1 MKKNKKI
8 SIVGVVL
15 SSVAFIASVIEL
27 VFCIM
32 KSPQLILMPVLL
44 ILLMFAVLVANI
56 INLIRIVNYNKK
68 HQKKDKPNE
77 N

>member
-44 ILLMFAVLVANI
+44 ILVMFAVMVANI
-56 INLIRIVNYNKK
+56 INLIRIINYNRKFS
-68 HQKKDKPNE
+68 QKDKSNE

>member
-44 ILLMFAVLVANI
+44 MILMFAVLVANL

>member
-15 SSVAFIASVIEL
+15 SSLAFVAAVIEL
-27 VFCIM
+27 VFCVM
-32 KSPQLILMPVLL
+32 NTPQLILMPVLL
-44 ILLMFAVLVANI
+44 ILLMFAVLVANLV
-56 INLIRIVNYNKK
+56 NLIRIVKYNKRHTTK
-68 HQKKDKPNE
+68 AKSDE

>member
-44 ILLMFAVLVANI
+44 ILLMFAVLVANL

>member
-32 KSPQLILMPVLL
+32 KSPQLILLPVLL
-44 ILLMFAVLVANI
+44 ILLMFAVMVANI
-56 INLIRIVNYNKK
+56 INLIRIINYNRKFS
-68 HQKKDKPNE
+68 QKDKSNE

>member
-44 ILLMFAVLVANI
+44 ILLMFAVMVANI
-56 INLIRIVNYNKK
+56 INLIRIINYNKK
-68 HQKKDKPNE
+68 VSQKDKSNE

>member
-44 ILLMFAVLVANI
+44 ILLMFAVMVANL
-56 INLIRIVNYNKK
+56 INLIRIINYNRKFS
-68 HQKKDKPNE
+68 QKDKSNE

>member
-27 VFCIM
+27 VFCVM
-32 KSPQLILMPVLL
+32 NTPQLILMPVLL
-44 ILLMFAVLVANI
+44 MILMFAVLVANL

>member
-15 SSVAFIASVIEL
+15 SSVAFIASAIEL

-44 ILLMFAVLVANI
+44 ILLMFAVMVANI
-56 INLIRIVNYNKK
+56 INLIRIINYNRKFS
-68 HQKKDKPNE
+68 QKDKSNE

>member
-8 SIVGVVL
+8 SVVGVVL

-44 ILLMFAVLVANI
+44 IILMFAVMVANI

>member
-15 SSVAFIASVIEL
+15 SSLAFIAAVIEL
-27 VFCIM
+27 VFCLM
-32 KSPQLILMPVLL
+32 NTPHLILMPVLL
-44 ILLMFAVLVANI
+44 ILLMFAVLVANLV
-56 INLIRIVNYNKK
+56 NLIRILKYDKRHIKNNKT
-68 HQKKDKPNE
+68 DE

>member
-44 ILLMFAVLVANI
+44 ILLMFAVMVANI
-56 INLIRIVNYNKK
+56 INLIRIINYNRKFS
-68 HQKKDKPNE
+68 QKDKSNE

>member
-44 ILLMFAVLVANI
+44 ILLMFAVMVANI

>member
-44 ILLMFAVLVANI
+44 ILLMFAVMVANI
-56 INLIRIVNYNKK
+56 INLSRTRNYNRKFS
-68 HQKKDKPNE
+68 QKDKSNE

>member
-44 ILLMFAVLVANI
+44 ILLMFAVMVANI
-56 INLIRIVNYNKK
+56 INLIRIINYNKK
-68 HQKKDKPNE
+68 FSQKDKSNE